1 MSATLGDPVLLATYG
16 APSRK
21 GKGKEVASDERPL
34 VFASFTSEPDRD
46 DEQVTLAV
54 QGDGVYVYEV
64 SARSMRSDNV

>member
-34 VFASFTSEPDRD
+34 VFGSFSSVPSRD
-46 DEQVTLAV
+46 DEDVTLSV

-64 SARSMRSDNV
+64 SAHFYGH